1 MSTVTNDKMYE
12 VAMRIREMRLI
23 AGYTQA
29 QMAEKTETEQSL
41 YIKLEAGEAFMPL
54 SIEKVGDDHIAIY
67 HQYESNGELF
77 ADPDMSFWINKD
89 EKELHARSFQ
99 QDVFKHQLLQ

>member
-41 YIKLEAGEAFMPL
+41 YIKL
-54 SIEKVGDDHIAIY
+54 
-67 HQYESNGELF
+67 
-77 ADPDMSFWINKD
+77 
-89 EKELHARSFQ
+89 
-99 QDVFKHQLLQ
+99 